1 MINLGTLLR
10 VKTDWVY
17 PQREKRQIQDLL
29 VYKKNIIALRNSVT
43 SKKSCSISY
52 IKKSNRE
59 LKDYLINVKAYYIKR
74 DTKKV
79 LLVAIDLNDLKQ
91 KTFLLDN
98 IVSVEIVQKINNLQN
113 IQIN

>member
-10 VKTDWVY
+10 VKTDWIY
-17 PQREKRQIQDLL
+17 PHREKRQIQDLL

-52 IKKSNRE
+52 IKKTTNE
-59 LKDYLINVKAYYIKR
+59 LKDYLINVKSYYIKR
-74 DTKKV
+74 DTKKI
-79 LLVAIDLNDLKQ
+79 LVVAVDLNDLRQ

-98 IVSVEIVQKINNLQN
+98 IVNVKITQNINDLQHIKIN
-113 IQIN
+113 